1 MSNFSIALLVSAI
14 ASVFFTDIDEGT
26 SQYEAVAV
34 QEVVE
39 DCLEEIPPGIYSVD
53 GDTSKVKE
61 NPNDRAGDATTQEY
75 VPPMLLGNPSNIE
88 TTFELTEDGTGYN
101 IYERVGGIDIRP
113 PSYISFEDYL
123 AYRKEKGISDYFRQQ
138 GLSSNEENKPGLIP
152 SFELGNVTDIFGGGT
167 VEIRPTGYATLD
179 FSIDQNKTAN
189 PNLSTRQQK
198 VTTFNFD
205 QQIQLGVIGQIGE
218 KMRLNFN
225 FDTQATF
232 DFENEL
238 KLEHSGTEDQI
249 LQKIEAGNVSMPL
262 GNSLIQGRQNLF
274 GLKLG
279 LKFGPVSITSV
290 ASTERGQVETINVS
304 GGGAVETPFEK
315 EVSDYD
321 MNRHFFLSH
330 YFRSRY
336 ETALV
341 NLPIINSPV
350 QINRVEV
357 WIQRTGSTRNNR
369 NGVGLVDLGEN
380 NQGAAQARGV
390 VFNTDVVTPAGGT
403 LPDNDANNLFGLVT
417 GSPQAR
423 ELSGAKTSLEALG
436 LRNTLDFEVLGNMRK
451 LETNE
456 YTLHPQLGYVSLNS
470 PIPNDQ
476 VLFVSY
482 NYTANGQIFQVG
494 EFSDDVPS
502 NGLNSNV
509 LFLKQLKSSVL
520 RPVFDGAAY
529 PPWDLM
535 MKNIYNIGYGIQR
548 EGFFLD
554 IQYESGTNAG
564 KVNFLPGGAVKNVPL
579 MQVTNVDRLT
589 NHTAPL
595 PDNIFDFV
603 EGLTIISDR
612 GMVIFPVLEPF
623 GSHLNRQLNN
633 SPDDS
638 ATYVFQALYDDT
650 PQGAIQN
657 FPQLNR
663 YSLEGYYRSA
673 GGSEIPLNTFNLAEG
688 SVIVTAG
695 TRQLIEGQDFIVDY
709 LGGKIQ
715 IINDAILTS
724 GQEIAVSFESSS
736 LYNIQTKTLLGSRV
750 EYSTS
755 DDFVVG
761 ATILNLREQPFN
773 QKTTLGD
780 EPVNNTLWGLD
791 LSLNKESDFLTKLID
806 RVPLL
811 STKETSTIT
820 AAGEFAQFVPGQPSV
835 VKTDD
840 ERGIVFLDDFEAA
853 KTTFT
858 LQGQQRWK
866 LASFPE
872 NDTDPNLYDPTAVYN
887 HPLATN
893 FTRAKMS
900 WYQIDQGIYQGRGG
914 IEIPESDL
922 ANNFTRRITPNEIFP
937 TASRAFGSNN
947 IQPTFDI
954 HYIPEKRGPY
964 NYQTDPDKLDPA
976 TGDFSSPKENWAGIM
991 REIDVNNDF
1000 EATNVEFVE
1009 FWLMDPYLANPNH
1022 SGGQLYLNLGLV
1034 NEDVL
1039 PDGSLSKENGLPG
1052 DPTVLSN
1059 VNETAWGR
1067 IPIGNPP
1074 TDAFDNDGDNRVNQ
1088 DVGLDGLSDENER
1101 VFFDSIFLDPL
1112 RTVLNPAIM
1121 AAVEADPSTDNFV
1134 HFRDGIYNAQTAS
1147 IIDRYVEFNGVDGNS
1162 PPGENNNTGFTVQA
1176 TQQPDTEDL
1185 NDNGSINFAEQY
1197 WEYRIDLTE
1206 NALQPG
1212 INFVVDELDTTIVVD
1227 NRGTQTDV
1235 KWYQFRVP
1243 LNAGKSINSIPNFK
1257 SISYMRM
1264 YMSGFEEETIL
1275 RMTEFQLV
1283 STQWR
1288 RYLDPLVDDQQIIL
1302 PPDPPFATFEVGS
1315 VSLEENS
1322 QKMPF
1327 NYQLPPGV
1335 RQQQING
1342 NTQSGF
1348 LENERS
1354 LLLNVCNLDDGDA
1367 RAVFKGV
1374 RQDLRQYERLK
1385 MWVHAEAVD
1394 DGIQPSNFFQ
1404 PGDATAFIRLGLD
1417 NDFNYYEYE
1426 IPLTPSNV
1434 NMGAGNINN
1443 TWLEENQFDID
1454 LAFLALAKEDRNIN
1468 STTGVVNR
1476 YLFEDTDLLPPGHK
1490 IYIKGT
1496 PKLSDVRNIMIGVR
1510 NPEDPD
1516 AEKICL
1522 EVWVNELR
1530 LTNFDQKSGWA
1541 ANASMDVRLADIGS
1555 FRGSIS
1561 RKTAGFGPLDQK
1573 ISNRTQEDVL
1583 QYDLAS
1589 NMFLDKFFPKKWNLQ
1604 MPVYATFGERFVN
1617 PIYDPQ
1623 EADVRTDKLI
1633 ENMDPEQKKATLT
1646 RIQDYRQ
1653 KRSISFNNWKKNRSI
1668 PEGRPGASRETKA
1681 HFYDFSNLDFTF
1693 AYNEEFA
1700 RSSTIERRFNT
1711 QHRAAVNYRHTFK
1724 PVSIEP
1730 FKKWKKGGILKDIN
1744 FSPIPTSVS
1753 FSMDGNRMFEERL
1766 MRPTNQFG
1774 GGVDPTFNK
1783 NFMITRNY
1791 NLAWNLTRSLQV
1803 SYSAI
1808 TQARVDEVRG
1818 YWETADELEKD
1829 TVGTLWENLIH
1840 FGKDPSKGHN
1850 NLVNFGRTTNFS
1862 QNINVGYQLPFSQI
1876 KWTDWIS
1883 GTVNYTGSYNWL
1895 QAPEINPAL
1904 GNTIGNTQNI
1914 QGNTRVDLKGFYRKF
1929 GFLKKLL
1936 DKQNQKGK
1944 PQAKGPRRPESDT
1957 PQRPGQVEPETA
1969 EADSVKKPDPFKYL
1983 KLVGT
1988 EVVRIMLSVQ
1998 SIDVNYSRNANTI
2011 LPGYLPRPDNFGLD
2025 IGYIDTFGT
2034 GASPFLPPTPGF
2046 VFGSQRD
2053 IRQLAGENNW
2063 ISRDTTLSNYFAQNV
2078 SEQFTARTSVELFKG
2093 FRIDL
2098 SVSRNLSENVSELF
2112 RWQEDTLGGGQY
2124 IQQNQLIAGNF
2135 TMSYIFAN
2143 TAFEQNAE
2151 DSPIFQDFSQN
2162 RQAISERL
2170 AGKNPNLASLSRQ
2183 GVVEGGYQNGYTG
2196 TSQDV
2201 LISSLLSSYGLLGPS
2216 KVDLSSFP
2224 KIPLPN
2230 WSINYNGLSNLP
2242 FLKKYFNSVTI
2253 KHTYRGT
2260 FSVNTFNSNLNAN
2273 DPDSDGFAENATV
2286 VGQDVN
2292 GDDLEN
2298 FYSVRSIP
2306 TVQIQEQ
2313 FAPLLGFQMNWKNGI
2328 TSSIDYKTG
2337 RQLRF
2342 SVGNLQLTEMRN
2354 QDLAIMLGYRKDK
2367 LNWNFRFLGRDF
2379 NLENSMN
2386 AQFRMTMRDTR
2397 ERNRTLS
2404 ATGLNTDPTL
2414 SAQYT
2419 RGAMNL
2425 IISPSIDYVVS
2436 SRLNVKLY
2444 FEKNINSPYVSNTY
2458 RTSFTSG
2465 GFQIRFTLTN

>member
-1 MSNFSIALLVSAI
+1 M
-14 ASVFFTDIDEGT
+14 FFAGIDDKQKGK
-26 SQYEAVAV
+26 
-34 QEVVE
+34 EVVAAFEAMEVCPE
-39 DCLEEIPPGIYSVD
+39 DMPPTIYSVD
-53 GDTSKVKE
+53 GDTSKVKDT
-61 NPNDRAGDATTQEY
+61 PNDRPGDATTQEY
-75 VPPMLLGNPSNIE
+75 VTPLFLDNPSNIT

-101 IYERVGGIDIRP
+101 IYEKVGGVDIRP
-113 PSYISFEDYL
+113 PSFISFEDYL
-123 AYRKEKGISDYFRQQ
+123 AYRKQKGITDYFKQQ
-138 GLSSNEENKPGLIP
+138 GLSANEESKDGLIP
-152 SFELGNVTDIFGGGT
+152 SFELGNITDIFGGGT

-179 FSIDQNKTAN
+179 FSIDQNKTSN
-189 PNLSTRQQK
+189 PNLSSRQQK

-249 LQKIEAGNVSMPL
+249 LQKVEAGNVSMPL

-290 ASTERGQVETINVS
+290 ASTERGKVETINVS

-315 EVSDYD
+315 DVSEYD

-336 ETALV
+336 ETALA

-350 QINRVEV
+350 QINRVEI

-369 NGVGLVDLGEN
+369 NGVGLTDLGEN
-380 NQGAAQARGV
+380 NLPAGGGGQGV
-390 VFNTDVVTPAGGT
+390 IFNTDVVTPGT
-403 LPDNDANNLFGLVT
+403 TRLTDNDANNLFSLLVN
-417 GSPQAR
+417 SPGAR
-423 ELSGAKTSLEALG
+423 ELSSAKSALEGLG

-451 LETNE
+451 LEPNE
-456 YTLHPQLGYVSLNS
+456 YTLQPQLGYISLNS

-476 VLFVSY
+476 VVFVAF
-482 NYTANGQIFQVG
+482 NYTANGQTFQVG

-520 RPVFDGAAY
+520 RPVYNGAAY
-529 PPWDLM
+529 PLWDLM

-554 IQYESGTNAG
+554 IMYESGTNAG
-564 KVNFLPGGAVKNVPL
+564 KINFLPDGAVKNVPL
-579 MQVTNVDRLT
+579 MQVTNIDRLT

-623 GSHLNRQLNN
+623 GSHLMRKLNN
-633 SPDDS
+633 NPDDS
-638 ATYVFQALYDDT
+638 SRYVFQALYDDT

-657 FPQLNR
+657 FPHLNR

-709 LGGKIQ
+709 LGGKIT
-715 IINDAILTS
+715 IINEAILTS

-755 DDFVVG
+755 DDFILG

-791 LSLNKESDFLTKLID
+791 LSLNKQSDFLTKLID
-806 RVPLL
+806 RVPLI

-820 AAGEFAQFVPGQPSV
+820 ASGEFAQFIPGQPSV
-835 VKTDD
+835 VKTND

-858 LQGQQRWK
+858 LQGQQKWK

-872 NDTDPNLYDPTAVYN
+872 NDSDPTIYDPRQVYN
-887 HPLATN
+887 HPLSAN
-893 FTRAKMS
+893 FTRAKLA

-914 IEIPESDL
+914 IEIPAADL

-937 TASRAFGSNN
+937 TASRAFGANN
-947 IQPTFDI
+947 IQPTFDL
-954 HYIPEKRGPY
+954 HYLPAQRGPY
-964 NYQTDPDKLDPA
+964 NYQTDADKLDPA
-976 TGDFSSPKENWAGIM
+976 TGRFSRPVENWAGIM

-1009 FWLMDPYLANPNH
+1009 FWLMDPYLTQPNH
-1022 SGGQLYLNLGLV
+1022 KGGQLYFNLGLV

-1052 DPTVLSN
+1052 DPNDLSN
-1059 VNETAWGR
+1059 INETPWGR

-1074 TDAFDNDGDNRVNQ
+1074 TDAFDNDQEKRVNQ
-1088 DVGLDGLSDENER
+1088 DVGIDGLSDVNER
-1101 VFFDSIFLDPL
+1101 VFFDSIFLNPL
-1112 RTVLNPAIM
+1112 RGVLSPTAIQLL
-1121 AAVEADPSTDNFV
+1121 ENDPSSDNFV
-1134 HFRDGIYNAQTAS
+1134 HFRDETFNAQNAS
-1147 IIDRYVEFNGVDGNS
+1147 IIDRYLEFNGMDGNS

-1197 WEYRIDLTE
+1197 WEYRIDLSPNSLT
-1206 NALQPG
+1206 PG
-1212 INFVVDELDTTIVVD
+1212 TNFVVDELDTVITVD
-1227 NRGTQTDV
+1227 NRGTQTPV
-1235 KWYQFRVP
+1235 KWYQFRIP
-1243 LNAGKSINSIPNFK
+1243 LNSGKAINSIPNFK
-1257 SISYMRM
+1257 SISFMRM
-1264 YMSGFEEETIL
+1264 YMSGFEEEAVL

-1288 RYLDPLVDDQQIIL
+1288 RYLNDMRNDQQVAT
-1302 PPDPPFATFEVGS
+1302 PPEPPFATFEVGS

-1322 QKMPF
+1322 QKLPF
-1327 NYQLPPGV
+1327 NYLLPPDV
-1335 RQQQING
+1335 NRQQING
-1342 NTQSGF
+1342 NTQVGF

-1354 LLLNVCNLDDGDA
+1354 LLLKVCDLDDGDA
-1367 RAVFKGV
+1367 RSVFKGV

-1385 MWVHAEAVD
+1385 MWVHAESVD
-1394 DGIQPSNFFQ
+1394 DGQPSNFFQ
-1404 PGDATAFIRLGLD
+1404 RGDATAFIRLGLD

-1426 IPLTPSNV
+1426 IPLTPSNP

-1443 TWLEENQFDID
+1443 VWLEENEFDID
-1454 LAFLALAKEDRNIN
+1454 LALLALAKESRNTS

-1476 YLFEDTDLLPPGHK
+1476 YEFADTSLLPPGHK

-1496 PKLSDVRNIMIGVR
+1496 PKLSDVRNILIGVR
-1510 NPEDPD
+1510 NPDD
-1516 AEKICL
+1516 ASDEKICL

-1530 LTNFDQKSGWA
+1530 LTNFDQQTGWA
-1541 ANASMDVRLADIGS
+1541 ANANMDLRLADIGS
-1555 FRGSIS
+1555 FRGSVS

-1583 QYDLAS
+1583 QYDLQG
-1589 NMFLDKFFPKKWNLQ
+1589 NLFLDKFFPKKWNLQ
-1604 MPVYATFGERFVN
+1604 MPVYATYGERFVS
-1617 PIYDPQ
+1617 PLFDPQ

-1633 ENMDPEQKKATLT
+1633 ENLDPEQKKEVLN
-1646 RIQDYRQ
+1646 RIQDYRR
-1653 KRSISFNNWKKNRSI
+1653 KNSISFNNWKKNRSI
-1668 PEGRPGASRETKA
+1668 PDSGGRQPGGQQNQA
-1681 HFYDFSNLDFTF
+1681 HFYDFANLDFTF
-1693 AYNEEFA
+1693 AFNEEVA
-1700 RSSTIERRFNT
+1700 HSAVIEKRYNT
-1711 QHRAAVNYRHTFK
+1711 QHRGAVNYRHTFK
-1724 PVSIEP
+1724 QLSIQP
-1730 FKKWKKGGILKDIN
+1730 FKNWKKGGLLKDIN
-1744 FSPIPTSVS
+1744 FSPVPTSVS
-1753 FSMDGNRMFEERL
+1753 VSVDGNRMFEERL
-1766 MRPTNQFG
+1766 MRSTSQFG
-1774 GGVDPTFNK
+1774 GQVDPTFNK

-1791 NLAWNLTRSLQV
+1791 NLAWNLTRSLQFN
-1803 SYSAI
+1803 YSAI

-1818 YWETADELEKD
+1818 YWETADSTERD
-1829 TVGTLWENLIH
+1829 SVGSLWENLLH
-1840 FGKDPSKGHN
+1840 FGKDPSRGHVN
-1850 NLVNFGRTTNFS
+1850 QVNFGRTTNYS
-1862 QNINVGYQLPFSQI
+1862 QNVTVGYQLPFSQI

-1883 GTVNYTGSYNWL
+1883 GTVNYTGSYTWL
-1895 QAPEINPAL
+1895 QAPEINPSL
-1904 GNTIGNTQNI
+1904 GNTISNTQNV
-1914 QGNTRVDLKGFYRKF
+1914 QGNASVDLKGLYRKF
-1929 GFLKKLL
+1929 GPLRKIL
-1936 DKQNQKGK
+1936 DKQNKRTQT
-1944 PQAKGPRRPESDT
+1944 PPRRPGVET
-1957 PQRPGQVEPETA
+1957 PPVKPAAPTA
-1969 EADSVKKPDPFKYL
+1969 EADSAKKEDKFKYL
-1983 KLVGT
+1983 KIVGN
-1988 EVVRIMLSVQ
+1988 EVIRILLSVQ
-1998 SIDVNYSRNANTI
+1998 RVDLNYSRNANTI

-2025 IGYIDTFGT
+2025 IGYIDSFTTIPGT
-2034 GASPFLPPTPGF
+2034 SPFLPPTLGF
-2046 VFGSQRD
+2046 VAGSQRD
-2053 IRQLAGENNW
+2053 IRQIAGENNW
-2063 ISRDTTLSNYFAQNV
+2063 ITRDTTLSNYFAQNV
-2078 SEQFTARTSVELFKG
+2078 SEQFTGRTSVELFKG

-2098 SVSRNLSENVSELF
+2098 SVSRNLTENNSELF
-2112 RWQEDTLGGGQY
+2112 RWQEDSTGGGQY
-2124 IQQNQLIAGNF
+2124 ISQNQLVSGNF

-2143 TAFEQNAE
+2143 TAFEKNGETSAV
-2151 DSPIFQDFSQN
+2151 FQEFSQN
-2162 RQAISERL
+2162 RQDLSQRL
-2170 AGKNPNLASLSRQ
+2170 ADKNPNLASLSRQ
-2183 GVVEGGYQNGYTG
+2183 GIVEGGYQNGYTG
-2196 TSQDV
+2196 TSQEV
-2201 LISSLLSSYGLLGPS
+2201 LLSSLLSSYGLLGPS
-2216 KVDLSSFP
+2216 KVDLNTFP
-2224 KIPLPN
+2224 RIPLPN

-2242 FLKKYFNSVTI
+2242 FLKKYFNSVTL

-2260 FSVNTFNSNLNAN
+2260 YSINTYNSDLNAL
-2273 DPDSDGFAENATV
+2273 DTDGDGFSENARIA
-2286 VGQDVN
+2286 GQDAN

-2298 FYSVRSIP
+2298 FYSIRSIP

-2313 FAPLLGFQMNWKNGI
+2313 FAPLLGLQMNWKNGI
-2328 TSSIDYKTG
+2328 TSSVDYKTG

-2354 QDLAIMLGYRKDK
+2354 QDLAVMFGYRKDK
-2367 LNWNFRFLGRDF
+2367 LNWNFRFMGKDF
-2379 NLENSMN
+2379 NLDNSMN
-2386 AQFRMTMRDTR
+2386 VQFRMTMRDTR

-2404 ATGLNTDPTL
+2404 STGLNTDPTL

-2419 RGAMNL
+2419 RGAMNV
-2425 IISPSIDYVVS
+2425 IISPSVDYVVS
-2436 SRLNVKLY
+2436 SRLNIKLY

-2458 RTSFTSG
+2458 RTSFSSG